1 MRASRR
7 DFLAIAAA
15 AAAIG
20 SCGPRPQAAF
30 AAQTV
35 LADDAAWRALSRM
48 SFGATLAGAQKLQAM
63 GLEAWLDGQLNADP
77 VDEPAVAR
85 RLKAY
90 RLKIAYEAGEVLTG
104 AKYGARDEMRPLG
117 AMAKSGQ
124 ELWRLVDYKLPVA
137 WPERWRPA
145 DEVRAA
151 SLIRAVHAERQ
162 LREVMVDFWHNHFNV
177 AFYAEPQVAVML
189 PDYDRAIR
197 RHVFGD
203 FRKLLGE
210 VARSPAMLRY
220 LNNDQNRGAP
230 ANENYARE
238 LFELHTLGAPAYH
251 GPGRPADWRA
261 GYGEDDIKAAAR
273 AFTGWTIAA
282 GQQIAGDDWAD
293 NSGAFL
299 FLPQWHDFGPKTVL
313 GRELAATQSPQA
325 DGDAVLDAAASHPA
339 TARFIASK
347 LVRRLVADSPPPAL
361 IDAAAAAFAAHAGR
375 DDQIAQ
381 TLRAI
386 ILDPAFLAP
395 TASKSKRP
403 LEYVASFLRASET
416 EAQAG
421 PDVWWL
427 LASAGWRQ
435 FDWGAPTGHPDMA
448 GPWINSN
455 ALIEQWNLVSAAVA
469 GLGDAGHVDLW
480 RPAAAVGRR
489 ADAIGAAWHEQLL
502 GRPPSAEALAALVGF
517 APDGRADALLSPGDD
532 ASETA
537 VQRMVL
543 ALAMS
548 PAFLER

>member
-1 MRASRR
+1 MRATRR
-7 DFLAIAAA
+7 DILAIAAA

-20 SCGPRPQAAF
+20 SCGQRPQAAH
-30 AAQTV
+30 AAQTG
-35 LADDAAWRALSRM
+35 LGEDTAWRALSRL
-48 SFGATLAGAQKLQAM
+48 SFGATRAGAQALAAQ
-63 GLEAWLDGQLNADP
+63 GLSAWLDAQLDPDAAD
-77 VDEPAVAR
+77 DPAVAQ
-85 RLKAY
+85 RLKSY
-90 RLKIAYEAGEVLTG
+90 RLKIEYEAGEVLTG
-104 AKYGARDEMRPLG
+104 AHYAGRKEMRPLG
-117 AMAKSGQ
+117 AMAKSGE
-124 ELWRLVDYKLPVA
+124 ELWRLVDYQLPVA

-238 LFELHTLGAPAYH
+238 LFELHTLGAPAYL

-261 GYGEDDIKAAAR
+261 GYGEDDVKAAAR

-282 GQQIAGDDWAD
+282 GQQVAGDDWAD
-293 NSGAFL
+293 NTGAFL
-299 FLPQWHDFGPKTVL
+299 LLPQWHDFAPKRVL
-313 GRELAATQSPQA
+313 GRDLAAMQSPEA

-347 LVRRLVADSPPPAL
+347 LVRRLVSDSPPPAL
-361 IDAAAAAFAAHAGR
+361 IDTAAAAFADHAGR

-395 TASKSKRP
+395 SAGKTKRP
-403 LEYVASFLRASET
+403 LEYIASFLRAT
-416 EAQAG
+416 GVQAQAG

-448 GPWINSN
+448 GPWVNSN
-455 ALIEQWNLVSAAVA
+455 ALIEQWNLISAAVA
-469 GLGDAGHVDLW
+469 GLGDAGHVDVW
-480 RPAAAVGRR
+480 KPAARVGKR
-489 ADAIGAAWHEQLL
+489 ADAMAAAWHEEML
-502 GRPPSAEALAALVGF
+502 GRRPTPEGLAALVSF
-517 APDGRADALLSPGDD
+517 APDGRGDLDLSSGEGEDAL
-532 ASETA
+532 E
-537 VQRMVL
+537 RMIL
-543 ALAMS
+543 ALAMA